1 MHCLKPRITYFYTS
15 SHNKLC
21 PIIQDENH
29 QNVKILTKM
38 LTIREVTVIS
48 SKIKKDEEDG
58 GVAGEW
64 KYAAMVMDR
73 LVFPSEKIS
82 DDFQTLPGRVSRL
95 HLDLVLGCF
104 LLCPPCH
111 CSLTQNKS

>member
-1 MHCLKPRITYFYTS
+1 
-15 SHNKLC
+15 
-21 PIIQDENH
+21 
-29 QNVKILTKM
+29 M

-73 LVFPSEKIS
+73 SDIS
-82 DDFQTLPGRVSRL
+82 SMMMVIIQIIFASNPYV
-95 HLDLVLGCF
+95 VIF
-104 LLCPPCH
+104 F
-111 CSLTQNKS
+111 

>member
-1 MHCLKPRITYFYTS
+1 
-15 SHNKLC
+15 
-21 PIIQDENH
+21 
-29 QNVKILTKM
+29 M

-73 LVFPSEKIS
+73 LVFLSEMNFQQFSDFAWSCFSPS
-82 DDFQTLPGRVSRL
+82 P
-95 HLDLVLGCF
+95 
-104 LLCPPCH
+104 
-111 CSLTQNKS
+111 